1 MEEIKES
8 GGFIDPYKEGS
19 GYSEEAVASM
29 RAEMQ
34 ELADVV
40 NDEES
45 WPAYIEEQVA
55 AVRMT
60 HSTAF
65 GKTWTAKDEEDCR
78 STWQSILEDERDNP
92 FMTVLG
98 ISPEFW

>member
-8 GGFIDPYKEGS
+8 GDFIDPYQEGS
-19 GYSEEAVASM
+19 GYSEEEVASM

-45 WPAYIEEQVA
+45 WPAWIEAQIGTG
-55 AVRMT
+55 MT
-60 HSTAF
+60 P
-65 GKTWTAKDEEDCR
+65 EEEKR
-78 STWQSILEDERDNP
+78 SRSRWLSFLEDERDHP
-92 FMTVLG
+92 LMTDLDT
-98 ISPEFW
+98 SPEFW

>member
-8 GGFIDPYKEGS
+8 EGFLDPYKEGS

-45 WPAYIEEQVA
+45 WPAWIDAQIATGMAPEEE
-55 AVRMT
+55 
-60 HSTAF
+60 
-65 GKTWTAKDEEDCR
+65 KR
-78 STWQSILEDERDNP
+78 SRSRWLSFLEDERDHP
-92 FMTVLG
+92 LMTDLDT
-98 ISPEFW
+98 SPEFW

>member
-8 GGFIDPYKEGS
+8 ADFIDPYQEGS

-45 WPAYIEEQVA
+45 WPAWIDAQIGTGMTPEEE
-55 AVRMT
+55 
-60 HSTAF
+60 
-65 GKTWTAKDEEDCR
+65 KR
-78 STWQSILEDERDNP
+78 SRSWRLSFLEDERDNP
-92 FMTVLG
+92 FMTDLDT
-98 ISPEFW
+98 SPEFW

>member
-1 MEEIKES
+1 MEEIRES
-8 GGFIDPYKEGS
+8 GDFIDPYQEGS

-45 WPAYIEEQVA
+45 WPAWIDGQVGTGMTPEE
-55 AVRMT
+55 
-60 HSTAF
+60 
-65 GKTWTAKDEEDCR
+65 EER
-78 STWQSILEDERDNP
+78 SRSRWLSFLEDERDHP
-92 FMTVLG
+92 LMTDLDT
-98 ISPEFW
+98 SPEFW

>member
-8 GGFIDPYKEGS
+8 GDFLDPYQEGS
-19 GYSEEAVASM
+19 GHSEEAVASM

-45 WPAYIEEQVA
+45 WPAWIDAQIGTGMTPEEE
-55 AVRMT
+55 
-60 HSTAF
+60 
-65 GKTWTAKDEEDCR
+65 KR
-78 STWQSILEDERDNP
+78 SRSRWLSFLEDERDHP
-92 FMTVLG
+92 LMTDLDT
-98 ISPEFW
+98 SPEFW